1 MSNLSKGFKMAPDN
15 ITEIKVDVGVLK
27 AQISTITALCQK
39 MDTIIEKIVEQQ
51 DRYNTQIYQEMET
64 RRQEKNYELKEV
76 HDRIDTIIDKVQL
89 TEHKIMEEIRDLRV
103 QIATNAKKDQDYID
117 KINQWKWAVAGG
129 IIVVGWLISHLD
141 FDTIAKMLK

>member
-1 MSNLSKGFKMAPDN
+1 MAPDN